1 MSRLRVLHLEDSE
14 PDGELI
20 ARRLTSEG
28 VAAQIVRVATLPAF
42 ESALATGG
50 FDLIISDYSLPGAD
64 GLQALAVAIE
74 LAPHIPFLMVTGTIG
89 EEKAAAALK
98 AGATDFILKDRLE
111 RLAPATR
118 RALAEVAE
126 RRQRQLAED
135 ALRHNEAQLRAV
147 FDGAPIGVT
156 TLAPDL
162 RFARVNAALCRMLGY
177 SDREL
182 HERTLV
188 DVAHVEDRPEL
199 ARRTARLF
207 SPDLD
212 TDPVELRLHTKTD
225 EVVTVKITT
234 ALLRAEPEAL
244 AVAMI
249 ENISEQKR
257 LGAQLRQAQKME
269 AVGQLTSG
277 IAHDFNNLLTVIL
290 GCAELL
296 RDVVPPEG
304 QEDLDAVGVAAERG
318 REMIKKLMG
327 FSRHMALELKPLELN
342 ALLAEMAKTLTRVL
356 PASIAVRLVPATD
369 PQFVIADAG
378 AVEQILFNLA
388 TNARD
393 AMPDGGTLSIATRPA
408 PTARGSYVSVVVT
421 DTGQGMDHA
430 TLERAFEPFFTTKP
444 AGRGTGLGMAMI
456 KSLMDQQHGRV
467 LLDSTPGRGT
477 TVELVFPVAA
487 AETVRSAS
495 GEWRAPTAKAASGTI
510 LIAEDEEPLRRV
522 AKRVLERE
530 GYQVLVAANGREAL
544 DIIRA
549 RPVDLVI
556 SDLMM
561 PQMTGLEFYH
571 ALRGDRINVKFLFTS
586 GHAPDELRTRPE
598 FGTMLHMMPK
608 PWDVPHLLAKV
619 RELLGT

>member
-1 MSRLRVLHLEDSE
+1 MNRLHVLHLEDSE

-20 ARRLTSEG
+20 ARRLTTEG
-28 VAAQIVRVATLPAF
+28 VAAQIVRVATLPSF
-42 ESALATGG
+42 RSALAAGG

-111 RLAPATR
+111 RLAPAAR

-126 RRQRQLAED
+126 RQQRQLAEE
-135 ALRHNEAQLRAV
+135 ALRQNEAQLRAV
-147 FDGAPIGVT
+147 FDGAPIGMT
-156 TLAPDL
+156 ILTADL
-162 RFARVNAALCRMLGY
+162 GFARVNAALCRLLGY
-177 SDREL
+177 TVMEL
-182 HERTLV
+182 RERTLV
-188 DVAHVEDRPEL
+188 AVTHPEDRTDLEQRL
-199 ARRTARLF
+199 ARLF
-207 SPDLD
+207 DEGV
-212 TDPVELRLHTKTD
+212 PVSAEYRLRTKAD
-225 EVVTVKITT
+225 QIVTVKVTT
-234 ALLRAEPEAL
+234 ALLRSEPDAQ

-249 ENISEQKR
+249 EDVTEQKR
-257 LGAQLRQAQKME
+257 LGSQLRQAQKME

-296 RDVVPPEG
+296 GDTVSPEG
-304 QEDLDAVGVAAERG
+304 REDLEAVGVAAERG

-327 FSRHMALELKPLELN
+327 FSRHMALELKPLDLGT
-342 ALLAEMAKTLTRVL
+342 LLTEMVKTLTRVL
-356 PASIAVRLVPATD
+356 PASITVRFAPATGS
-369 PQFVIADAG
+369 QMVVADAG

-393 AMPDGGTLSIATRPA
+393 AMPDGGTLTIVTRYPPAT
-408 PTARGSYVSVVVT
+408 RGSYLSVAVT
-421 DTGQGMDHA
+421 DTGHGMDRP

-456 KSLMDQQHGRV
+456 KSLMDQQHGSV
-467 LLDSTPGRGT
+467 TVDSTPGSGT
-477 TVELVFPVAA
+477 TVEFFLPLAPA
-487 AETVRSAS
+487 GAVRSPS
-495 GEWRAPTAKAASGTI
+495 GEWRAPAGAAASGTI

-530 GYQVLVAANGREAL
+530 GYTVLVATNGKEAL

-571 ALRGDRINVKFLFTS
+571 ALRGDRIHVKFLFTS
-586 GHAPDELRTRPE
+586 GHAPDDLRSSPE
-598 FGTMLHMMPK
+598 FGTILHMMPK

-619 RELLGT
+619 RELLGA

>member
-1 MSRLRVLHLEDSE
+1 MSRLHVLHLEDSE

-28 VAAQIVRVATLPAF
+28 LAADIVRVATLPAF
-42 ESALATGG
+42 RSALAAGG
-50 FDLIISDYSLPGAD
+50 YDLIISDYSLPGAD
-64 GLQALAVAIE
+64 GLQALAVALE
-74 LAPHIPFLMVTGTIG
+74 LAPHTPFLMVTGTIG

-126 RRQRQLAED
+126 RRQRQLAEE

-147 FDGAPIGVT
+147 FDGAPIGMT
-156 TLAPDL
+156 ILTAH
-162 RFARVNAALCRMLGY
+162 FGFTRVNAALCRLLGY
-177 SDREL
+177 SVVEL
-182 HERTLV
+182 HERTLA
-188 DVAHVEDRPEL
+188 DVVYPEDRANL
-199 ARRTARLF
+199 DAGLRRLF
-207 SPDLD
+207 DESAPLSG
-212 TDPVELRLHTKTD
+212 ECRLRTKSD
-225 EVVTVKITT
+225 QVVTVKITA
-234 ALLRAEPEAL
+234 ALLRSEPDAQ

-249 ENISEQKR
+249 EDVTEQKR

-296 RDVVPPEG
+296 SDTVSPEG
-304 QEDLDAVGVAAERG
+304 REDLAAVGVAAERG

-327 FSRHMALELKPLELN
+327 FSRHMALELKPLDLSV
-342 ALLAEMAKTLTRVL
+342 LLAEMAKTLTRVL
-356 PASIAVRLVPATD
+356 PASITVKFAPAAGA
-369 PQFVIADAG
+369 QVVIADAG

-393 AMPDGGTLSIATRPA
+393 AMPEGGTLTIVTRYPP
-408 PTARGSYVSVVVT
+408 PTRGSYLSIAVT
-421 DTGQGMDHA
+421 DTGHGMDRA

-456 KSLMDQQHGRV
+456 KSLMDQQHGSV
-467 LLDSTPGRGT
+467 TVDSTPGRGT
-477 TVELVFPVAA
+477 TVELFLPLAPADV
-487 AETVRSAS
+487 VRSPS
-495 GEWRAPTAKAASGTI
+495 GAWRVPTAVTATGTI

-530 GYQVLVAANGREAL
+530 GYTVLVATNGKEAL
-544 DIIRA
+544 DLIRG

-586 GHAPDELRTRPE
+586 GHAPDDLRSSPE
-598 FGTMLHMMPK
+598 FGTILHMMPK

>member
-1 MSRLRVLHLEDSE
+1 MSRLHVLHLEDSE

-28 VAAQIVRVATLPAF
+28 VAADVVRVATLPAF
-42 ESALATGG
+42 RDALAAGG
-50 FDLIISDYSLPGAD
+50 FDLIISDYSLPGGD
-64 GLQALAVAIE
+64 GLQALAVALE

-98 AGATDFILKDRLE
+98 AGATDFILKDHLE

-135 ALRHNEAQLRAV
+135 ALRQNEAQLRAV
-147 FDGAPIGVT
+147 FDGAPIGMT
-156 TLAPDL
+156 ILTADL
-162 RFARVNAALCRMLGY
+162 GFARVNAALCRLLGY
-177 SDREL
+177 TVLEM
-182 HERTLV
+182 HERTLPA
-188 DVAHVEDRPEL
+188 VALPEDRAQLEAGL
-199 ARRTARLF
+199 GRLF
-207 SPDLD
+207 DEGVPLSS
-212 TDPVELRLHTKTD
+212 ECRLRSKAD
-225 EVVTVKITT
+225 QVITVKITA
-234 ALLRAEPEAL
+234 ALLRSAPDAQ

-249 ENISEQKR
+249 EDVTEQKR

-296 RDVVPPEG
+296 SDTVSPEG
-304 QEDLDAVGVAAERG
+304 QEDLAAVGVAAERG

-327 FSRHMALELKPLELN
+327 FSRHMALELKPLDLGV
-342 ALLAEMAKTLTRVL
+342 LLAEMTKTLTRVL
-356 PASIAVRLVPATD
+356 PASITVKFAPVTG
-369 PQFVIADAG
+369 PQVVIADAG

-393 AMPDGGTLSIATRPA
+393 AMGEGGTLTIVTRYPPATRGAYLSIA
-408 PTARGSYVSVVVT
+408 VT
-421 DTGQGMDHA
+421 DTGHGMDRA

-456 KSLMDQQHGRV
+456 KSLMDQQHGSV
-467 LLDSTPGRGT
+467 TVDSAPGRGT
-477 TVELVFPVAA
+477 TVELFLPLAPA
-487 AETVRSAS
+487 NAVRSPS
-495 GEWRAPTAKAASGTI
+495 GEWRAPAAAAAVGTI

-530 GYQVLVAANGREAL
+530 GYKVLVATNGKEAL
-544 DIIRA
+544 DLIRA

-586 GHAPDELRTRPE
+586 GHAPDDLRSSPE
-598 FGTMLHMMPK
+598 FGTILHMMPK

-619 RELLGT
+619 RELLGG

>member
-1 MSRLRVLHLEDSE
+1 MSRLHVLHLEDSE

-20 ARRLTSEG
+20 ARRLTTEG

-42 ESALATGG
+42 RNALAAGG

-111 RLAPATR
+111 RLAPAAR

-126 RRQRQLAED
+126 RRQRQLAEE
-135 ALRHNEAQLRAV
+135 ALRQNEAQLRAV
-147 FDGAPIGVT
+147 FDGAPIGMT
-156 TLAPDL
+156 ILTADL
-162 RFARVNAALCRMLGY
+162 GFVRVNAALCRLLGY
-177 SDREL
+177 TVLEL
-182 HERTLV
+182 HERTLAA
-188 DVAHVEDRPEL
+188 VAHAEDRKDL
-199 ARRTARLF
+199 AQRLARLF
-207 SPDLD
+207 QDGV
-212 TDPVELRLHTKTD
+212 PVAAEYRLRTKAD
-225 EVVTVKITT
+225 EIVMVKITT
-234 ALLRAEPEAL
+234 ALLSAEPDPQ

-249 ENISEQKR
+249 EDVSEQKR

-296 RDVVPPEG
+296 RDTVSPEG
-304 QEDLDAVGVAAERG
+304 REDLDAVGVAAERG

-327 FSRHMALELKPLELN
+327 FSRHMALELKPLDLGT
-342 ALLAEMAKTLTRVL
+342 LLTDMAKTLTRVL
-356 PASIAVRLVPATD
+356 PASIRVQFAPATGS
-369 PQFVIADAG
+369 QVVIADAG

-393 AMPDGGTLSIATRPA
+393 AMPDGGTLSIVTRYPPAT
-408 PTARGSYVSVVVT
+408 RGSYLSVAVT
-421 DTGQGMDHA
+421 DTGHGMDRP

-456 KSLMDQQHGRV
+456 KSLMDQQHGSV
-467 LLDSTPGRGT
+467 TVDSAPGRGT
-477 TVELVFPVAA
+477 TVEFFLPLAPA
-487 AETVRSAS
+487 GAIRSPS
-495 GEWRAPTAKAASGTI
+495 GEWRAPAAAAASGTI

-530 GYQVLVAANGREAL
+530 GYTVLVATNGKEAL
-544 DIIRA
+544 DLIRA

-586 GHAPDELRTRPE
+586 GHAPDDLRSSPE
-598 FGTMLHMMPK
+598 FGTILHMMPK

-619 RELLGT
+619 RELLGV

>member
-1 MSRLRVLHLEDSE
+1 MSRLNVLHLEDSE

-20 ARRLTSEG
+20 ARRLTTEG

-42 ESALATGG
+42 RNALAAGG

-111 RLAPATR
+111 RLAPAAR

-126 RRQRQLAED
+126 RRQRQLAEE
-135 ALRHNEAQLRAV
+135 ALRQNEAQLRAV
-147 FDGAPIGVT
+147 FDGAPIGMT
-156 TLAPDL
+156 ILTSDL
-162 RFARVNAALCRMLGY
+162 GFVRVNAALCRLLGY
-177 SDREL
+177 TVLEL
-182 HERTLV
+182 RERTLAA
-188 DVAHVEDRPEL
+188 VAHHEDRKDLEQRL
-199 ARRTARLF
+199 ARLF
-207 SPDLD
+207 QEGV
-212 TDPVELRLHTKTD
+212 PVAAEYRLRTKAD
-225 EVVTVKITT
+225 EIVTVKITT
-234 ALLRAEPEAL
+234 ALLRADLDPQ

-249 ENISEQKR
+249 EDVSEQKR

-296 RDVVPPEG
+296 SDTVSPEG
-304 QEDLDAVGVAAERG
+304 REDLDAVGVAAERG

-327 FSRHMALELKPLELN
+327 FSRHMALELKPLDLGT
-342 ALLAEMAKTLTRVL
+342 LLTDMAKTLTRVL
-356 PASIAVRLVPATD
+356 PASIRVQFAPATGS
-369 PQFVIADAG
+369 QVVIADAG

-393 AMPDGGTLSIATRPA
+393 AMPDGGTLSIVTRYP
-408 PTARGSYVSVVVT
+408 PTTRGSYLSVAVT
-421 DTGQGMDHA
+421 DTGHGMDRA

-456 KSLMDQQHGRV
+456 KSLMDQQHGSV
-467 LLDSTPGRGT
+467 TVESAPGRGT
-477 TVELVFPVAA
+477 TVEFFLPLAPA
-487 AETVRSAS
+487 GAIRSPS
-495 GEWRAPTAKAASGTI
+495 GEWRAPAAAAASGTI

-530 GYQVLVAANGREAL
+530 GYTVLVATNGKEAL
-544 DIIRA
+544 DLIRA

-586 GHAPDELRTRPE
+586 GHAPDDLRSSPE
-598 FGTMLHMMPK
+598 FGTILHMMPK

-619 RELLGT
+619 RELLGV

>member
-1 MSRLRVLHLEDSE
+1 MSRLHVLHLEDSE

-20 ARRLTSEG
+20 ARRLTTEG

-42 ESALATGG
+42 RSALAAGG

-111 RLAPATR
+111 RLAPAAR

-126 RRQRQLAED
+126 RHQRQLAEE
-135 ALRHNEAQLRAV
+135 ALRQNEAQLRAV
-147 FDGAPIGVT
+147 FDGAPIGMT
-156 TLAPDL
+156 ILTADL
-162 RFARVNAALCRMLGY
+162 GFARVNAALCRLLGY
-177 SDREL
+177 TALDL
-182 HERTLV
+182 HERTLAA
-188 DVAHVEDRPEL
+188 VAHAEDRKDLEQRL
-199 ARRTARLF
+199 RRLF
-207 SPDLD
+207 DEGV
-212 TDPVELRLHTKTD
+212 PVSAEYRLRTKAD
-225 EVVTVKITT
+225 EIVTVKITT
-234 ALLRAEPEAL
+234 ALLRAQPDAQ

-249 ENISEQKR
+249 EDVSEQKR
-257 LGAQLRQAQKME
+257 LGSQLRQAQKME

-296 RDVVPPEG
+296 SDTVSPEG
-304 QEDLDAVGVAAERG
+304 REDLDAVGVAAERG

-327 FSRHMALELKPLELN
+327 FSRHMALELKPLDLG
-342 ALLAEMAKTLTRVL
+342 ALLADMAKTLTRVL
-356 PASIAVRLVPATD
+356 PASIKVRFAPATGS
-369 PQFVIADAG
+369 QVVIADAG

-393 AMPDGGTLSIATRPA
+393 AMPDGGSLTIVTRYPPATRGP
-408 PTARGSYVSVVVT
+408 YLSVAVT
-421 DTGQGMDHA
+421 DSGQGMDSA

-456 KSLMDQQHGRV
+456 KSLMDQQHGSV
-467 LLDSTPGRGT
+467 TVESSPGQGT
-477 TVELVFPVAA
+477 TVEFFLPLAPA
-487 AETVRSAS
+487 GAVRSPS
-495 GEWRAPTAKAASGTI
+495 GEWRAPTAVPASGTI

-530 GYQVLVAANGREAL
+530 GYTVIVATNGSEAL
-544 DIIRA
+544 DLIRA

-561 PQMTGLEFYH
+561 PKMTGLEFYH

-586 GHAPDELRTRPE
+586 GHAPDDLRSSPE
-598 FGTMLHMMPK
+598 FGTILHMMPK

-619 RELLGT
+619 RELLGG